1 MRAAPSQPADVGRL
15 AWRCRRGMK
24 ELDLLLN
31 QYLAQRWP
39 QAEAAERAAFE
50 QLLELSDPLLA
61 AYLLQREEP
70 TDSTLQPLLAVLR
83 NQATQGLSRSATPAT
98 TRSPHRA

>member
-1 MRAAPSQPADVGRL
+1 MAAAPPPADVGRL

-50 QLLELSDPLLA
+50 HLLELPDPLLA
-61 AYLLQREEP
+61 AYLMQRETP
-70 TDSTLQPLLAVLR
+70 ADPTLQPLLAVLR
-83 NQATQGLSRSATPAT
+83 NQAAAGLAQPTTAATAPG
-98 TRSPHRA
+98 SQRA